1 MSDLIKYI
9 LITKYTYKHKIAPG
23 LLKRPLGQSRLAL
36 IGGATFPFLEEHYKK
51 FIAFQKR
58 FEVFSI
64 GLNSELNQN

>member
-9 LITKYTYKHKIAPG
+9 LITKYTYVHKIAPD

-51 FIAFQKR
+51 FIGFQR
-58 FEVFSI
+58 FKGFSI